1 MLQVREKIFTWLFL
15 LGLIEA
21 SSGFAASITPTEA
34 LNGYINRIATLEAVF
49 TQSMTQEDGDSVQEA
64 NGTFQLSRPGKFRW
78 NYESPFEQQIVS
90 DGESLWLYDVE
101 LEQVTVKR
109 LDETLANSPAL
120 LLGGNVSI
128 EDNFDVTYE
137 GDVDNVAWFGLA
149 PIVKDSDFIFVRIG
163 FRDAVPSTMI
173 LQDTLGQT
181 TTINFTEFTE
191 NPELPESLFV
201 FDPPENVDVIG
212 LDDNTQ

>member
-1 MLQVREKIFTWLFL
+1 MQHLQGRIFLWL
-15 LGLIEA
+15 LGLGLTNA
-21 SSGFAASITPTEA
+21 SIGFAASITPAEA
-34 LNGYINRIATLEAVF
+34 LNGYIKRIATLEAVF
-49 TQSMTQEDGDSVQEA
+49 TQSVTHEDGENVQEA
-64 NGTFQLSRPGKFRW
+64 KGTFQLSRPGKFRW
-78 NYESPFEQQIVS
+78 NYEAPFEQQIVS
-90 DGESLWLYDVE
+90 DGKLLWLYDVE
-101 LEQVTVKR
+101 LEQVTVKQ

-137 GDVDNVAWFGLA
+137 GEVDNVAWFGLA
-149 PIVKDSDFIFVRIG
+149 PLVKDSDFIFVRIG
-163 FRDAVPSTMI
+163 FHDAVPSTMI

-212 LDDNTQ
+212 LDDDAQ